1 MIYLPP
7 DRSFHGGMMMV
18 RQERA
23 EDLKA
28 IREVNLRAFAQP
40 QEADLVDKLRRN
52 CDDLLSLV
60 AVRQDQVVGHILF
73 SPVTIETGDAT
84 LGGMG
89 LAPMAVLPE
98 HQRQGFGSRL
108 V

>member
-1 MIYLPP
+1 
-7 DRSFHGGMMMV
+7 MV

-89 LAPMAVLPE
+89 LADAIHPNLRGPA
-98 HQRQGFGSRL
+98 HHNR
-108 V
+108 